1 MAKGRG
7 GWRSEHAPSAPPASI
22 EAEPEAP
29 LTEADAL
36 DEHQEA
42 APVEPTPVAAQE
54 AKPATYKVA
63 PGRALT
69 SRKGIVDQGELVT
82 AEILGTDEAGFQAL
96 LDAGAVTKA

>member
-1 MAKGRG
+1 MASDIR
-7 GWRSEHAPSAPPASI
+7 
-22 EAEPEAP
+22 EPEAP

-36 DEHQEA
+36 EALQES
-42 APVEPTPVAAQE
+42 APAEPTPVAAQE

-96 LDAGAVTKA
+96 LDAGAVIKA